1 MTGPGVC
8 RAPFAAGRWRL
19 GGAGPAVR
27 APLPKNQPKTAEL
40 AAKKTQPRAATRDEN
55 LKSRI
60 VPGFGDN
67 NLNGIVAFGLLP
79 GDWKLRFSLGM
90 SQRLRWPLTSY

>member
-27 APLPKNQPKTAEL
+27 AHLPKNQPKTAEL

-55 LKSRI
+55 LNSGI
-60 VPGFGDN
+60 VTGFGDN
-67 NLNGIVAFGLLP
+67 NLNGIVAFGLHPCAWNAIISILSE
-79 GDWKLRFSLGM
+79 LFR
-90 SQRLRWPLTSY
+90 PLALN